1 MSTIAVDDALFAKY
15 RDLIYREA
23 GIALTDMKKALL
35 VGRLAGRLRELRLP
49 SLESYYEIVSDPAAV
64 DERKKMLDRICTNET
79 QFFRDGRQFQYL
91 DERVFPQI
99 EARAD
104 AGQPRKVRAWSAA
117 CSTGEEPY
125 SLAMS
130 LLARFPPESGWQ
142 VDVVATDLSTKVLRA
157 AQAALWPIEKA
168 DDIPVRHR
176 KAFMLRGTGTQAGKM
191 KAGPEIRGVV
201 SFDRLNLN
209 DDIYPIHGPFDFI
222 FCRNV
227 LIYFDLPSKTRVVTR
242 LLDHLAPGG
251 YLFLGFA
258 ETATGINDQLV
269 SVGPNVY
276 ARAEAPSRKGESSDS
291 PDDPPTDTETPDA

>member
-1 MSTIAVDDALFAKY
+1 MITADAPRLATAVDDAVFTKF

-35 VGRLAGRLRELRLP
+35 IGRLAGRLRELGLP
-49 SLESYYEIVSDPAAV
+49 SLESYYALVSDPAAA
-64 DERKKMLDRICTNET
+64 DERKLMLDRICTNET
-79 QFFRDGRQFQYL
+79 QFFRDARQFQYL
-91 DERVFPQI
+91 EERVFPVL
-99 EARAD
+99 EGRAA
-104 AGQPRKVRAWSAA
+104 AGQPKRVRAWSAA

-130 LLARFPPESGWQ
+130 LLGRFPPESGWQ
-142 VDVVATDLSTKVLRA
+142 MEVVATDLSTKVLRA

-168 DDIPVRHR
+168 GDIPVRHR
-176 KAFMLRGTGTQAGKM
+176 KAFMLRGTGTQTGKM
-191 KAGPEIRGVV
+191 KAGPEIRRVV

-209 DDIYPIHGPFDFI
+209 DDIYPVKGPFDFI

-227 LIYFDLPSKTRVVTR
+227 LIYFDLPSKTRVVTK
-242 LLDHLAPGG
+242 LLDHLAPDG

-258 ETATGINDQLV
+258 ETATGLNDQLI

-276 ARAEAPSRKGESSDS
+276 ARAEPGVRLE
-291 PDDPPTDTETPDA
+291 P